1 MANEELEGN
10 TLSVYAFVVKEDR
23 PVVAR
28 DVTRGVNLS
37 SPSVAHRQLQK
48 LNPLGLLEKNKY
60 GNYMLKQKTDIAGC
74 VWIGKEFVP
83 RLMFYSLFFMGAL
96 SAELAIIVLSYFV
109 MGFAIETSFYFLT
122 GITVVAM
129 SMFFHG
135 GLNCTENSNLKPPA
149 MATKNNPFFLT
160 KLRHVHL
167 V

>member
-48 LNPLGLLEKNKY
+48 LESLGLLEKNKY

-96 SAELAIIVLSYFV
+96 GAELAIIVLSYFV

-122 GITVVAM
+122 GNTVIAM
-129 SMFFHG
+129 SMFFH
-135 GLNCTENSNLKPPA
+135 ERLKLHY
-149 MATKNNPFFLT
+149 T
-160 KLRHVHL
+160 
-167 V
+167 